1 MRGFR
6 FGNVF
11 IVTRKFPRKPYPIP
25 DLNGQSLYPFSDR
38 NGAKTQ
44 PFGAVHTYMAYI
56 REYPGGRYMGF
67 PSIEISVW
75 IHTVVRPS
83 SCGMLV

>member
-1 MRGFR
+1 MRFFW

-44 PFGAVHTYMAYI
+44 PFGAVHAYMAYI
-56 REYPGGRYMGF
+56 WEYPVVGIWAF
-67 PSIEISVW
+67 P
-75 IHTVVRPS
+75 P
-83 SCGMLV
+83 